1 MIVTVIIP
9 VFNEEKTII
18 KILKKVNIQKKFFNL
33 QVIVSNDG
41 SNDRTKTLLKK
52 NKYLFDI
59 LINSK
64 KNYGKGHA
72 IKLVRNKIKGQ
83 IVLIQDADLEYNPKD
98 YKRLLKPIINKETNC
113 VYGSRVLGRKSFF
126 IPKKINANFRIFANF
141 FLTFLS
147 NFLNK
152 QDLTDA
158 HTCYKVIKMNIY
170 DKINIVENS
179 FSFCPELTTKISL
192 LKEKIIEVPISY
204 YGRSIKDG
212 KKIRFKD
219 AIHAIFT
226 ILKIRIL
233 YLCKGQI

>member
-9 VFNEEKTII
+9 VYNEEKTII

-33 QVIVSNDG
+33 QIIVSNDG
-41 SNDRTKTLLKK
+41 SNDKTINLLKK
-52 NKYLFDI
+52 HKDLFDL

-72 IKLVRNKIKGQ
+72 IQVARNRIKGK
-83 IVLIQDADLEYNPKD
+83 IILIQDADLEYDPKD
-98 YKRLLKPIINKETNC
+98 YKKLLKPIIEKKTNC

-126 IPKKINANFRIFANF
+126 IPKNINANFRILANF

-147 NFLNK
+147 NLLNK
-152 QDLTDA
+152 QDLTDV
-158 HTCYKVIKMNIY
+158 HTCYKVIKMNVY
-170 DKINIVENS
+170 NKINISENS
-179 FSFCPELTTKISL
+179 FSFCPELTTKLSL
-192 LKEKIIEVPISY
+192 LKEKIVEVPINY
-204 YGRSIKDG
+204 HGRSVNEG

-219 AIHAIFT
+219 ALHAIST

-233 YLCKGQI
+233 YLYNRKI

>member
-18 KILKKVNIQKKFFNL
+18 KILKKVNKQKKFFNL
-33 QVIVSNDG
+33 QIIISKDG
-41 SNDRTKTLLKK
+41 SNDKTKDLLKK

-113 VYGSRVLGRKSFF
+113 VYGSRVLGRKIFF

-170 DKINIVENS
+170 DKINIFENS
-179 FSFCPELTTKISL
+179 FSFCPELTTKLSL

-204 YGRSIKDG
+204 CGRSIKDG

-233 YLCKGQI
+233 YLCKRQI